1 MTVVVLGEELEPSE
15 IVGVDNL
22 ILGEMLKEGYLT
34 TVVTGT
40 VDTGLTTVT
49 VGVDGLTTVTVG
61 DDGLT
66 TVTLVTGYGLTTV
79 TTLVLLTTVGRLGDA
94 KT

>member
-49 VGVDGLTTVTVG
+49 VGVDGLTTVT
-61 DDGLT
+61 
-66 TVTLVTGYGLTTV
+66 LVTGYGLTV
-79 TTLVLLTTVGRLGDA
+79 TTLVLLTTVGPLGDA